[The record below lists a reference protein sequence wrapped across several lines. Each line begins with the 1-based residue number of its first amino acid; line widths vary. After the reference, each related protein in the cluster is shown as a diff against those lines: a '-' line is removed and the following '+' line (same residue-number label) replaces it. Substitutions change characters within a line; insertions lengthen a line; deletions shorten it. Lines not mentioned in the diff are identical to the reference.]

1 MFEKVY
7 PDKALFDRSIAT
19 EPIAKEL
26 ETFVHKYV
34 QAPDGGLSGTWSLQ
48 EHMIAYALSAI
59 FKDCSLFITLPLTKY
74 VGTGTWTLK
83 PGAKV
88 KVIDLDLKSVGSLKK
103 WYDLDEAIWRH
114 WHETKVQSSVMAG
127 QPSWKA
133 TAVKADDGKFE
144 RQASPIETH
153 EVGHSVVPTTEVQAS
168 TPPIDG
174 RITPSRSHNRP
185 SALLAPRTPEDIT
198 FADALAISPSKPA
211 FDSGKTRPSL
221 DPLSDTAG
229 LKLNGLLSTPS
240 ASNEATE
247 DDLQPE
253 TQAIAVT
260 LDAEKAH
267 ESSADDGMLETHAI
281 DFDTAAPTDAAQL
294 EDPDESREK
303 RSFAPSPSPTPFT
316 RDLPEDLEELPMAPT
331 SSPFSHSVAAERS
344 SQIVA
349 TANESEEESP
359 CTAALPQ
366 SPLKELDTQAEVAV
380 MAKSEPNHDVPSG
393 PVMPESIEMLRDDSR
408 EQSAGVIESGSST
421 PYQEFLT
428 PMTDIPEPV
437 LRNRPMQSGSTQ
449 GTVINNA
456 IEDIPVLITHTQA
469 IDDDKTPVEGVTS
482 NAADTSA
489 ISPSEDSKND
499 ESTVDVSDRT
509 FGTLD
514 DTEDDVERPSL
525 SQILL
530 GAPIASIPQ
539 LFAQEAQEEFSHLDD
554 DKPQA
559 SSNGSHQE
567 PAMMNQSIEHSEAG
581 SYVPLLPHMTADTQ
595 AMPMSEEDPHDLAA
609 SLGRLAFASPQ
620 PSSPE
625 VPAVGGPLHAASPNA
640 DHSQYSQSEATIEA
654 IHAGSVLRTV
664 ASTQADSASSSL
676 SGTANTIAGI
686 PGPQVDE
693 DSHTAGSPL
702 SISQSIESERQV
714 QDAPHELSMFERA
727 QGGDQLSDLAVNS
740 QSTAATVQLD
750 KKLLMPSVAGV
761 ARSQPETPGLMTDD
775 SSGLPSLH
783 CISTNCSG
791 INDDSALNTP
801 VREELQPF
809 TVISTQTP
817 QHVAAH
823 TTTGNPDYVAE
834 SDTDT
839 PTPPHNPPGPPA

>member
-19 EPIAKEL
+19 EPTAKEL

-34 QAPDGGLSGTWSLQ
+34 QAPDGGLSGTWSLR
-48 EHMIAYALSAI
+48 EHMMAYALSAI
-59 FKDCSLFITLPLTKY
+59 FKDCSLFITLPLTKSS
-74 VGTGTWTLK
+74 GTGTWTVK

-127 QPSWKA
+127 QSSWEA

-144 RQASPIETH
+144 RHAIPIETH
-153 EVGHSVVPTTEVQAS
+153 EFDHSVVPTTEVQAS
-168 TPPIDG
+168 TPPTDG

-185 SALLAPRTPEDIT
+185 SALLPPCTPEGIS

-211 FDSGKTRPSL
+211 FDSGHTRPSL
-221 DPLSDTAG
+221 EPLTDTAG
-229 LKLNGLLSTPS
+229 VKQNGLLSTPS
-240 ASNEATE
+240 ASNEAAE
-247 DDLQPE
+247 DDLQAE
-253 TQAIAVT
+253 MQAIAVT

-267 ESSADDGMLETHAI
+267 GSSADDGMLETHAI
-281 DFDTAAPTDAAQL
+281 DLDTAAPADAEQL

-316 RDLPEDLEELPMAPT
+316 KDLPEDLEEVPMAPT
-331 SSPFSHSVAAERS
+331 TSPPSHSVAAERS

-349 TANESEEESP
+349 AANESEEESQ

-366 SPLKELDTQAEVAV
+366 SPPKELDTQAEVVVVAE
-380 MAKSEPNHDVPSG
+380 SEPVHDVPSG
-393 PVMPESIEMLRDDSR
+393 PVMQESIEMLMDDSR

-456 IEDIPVLITHTQA
+456 IDHIPVQINHTQA
-469 IDDDKTPVEGVTS
+469 IDNDKTPVEEATS
-482 NAADTSA
+482 DAVNTSA
-489 ISPSEDSKND
+489 ISPSESSRNN

-509 FGTLD
+509 FGPLD
-514 DTEDDVERPSL
+514 DTEDDVEQPSL

-539 LFAQEAQEEFSHLDD
+539 LFAKEAQEEFSHLDD

-567 PAMMNQSIEHSEAG
+567 PAMIDQSIGHSEAS
-581 SYVPLLPHMTADTQ
+581 SYVPLPPHMTADTP
-595 AMPMSEEDPHDLAA
+595 AMPMSEDSPHDLAA

-620 PSSPE
+620 PPSPE
-625 VPAVGGPLHAASPNA
+625 IQAVGGALHTASPNA
-640 DHSQYSQSEATIEA
+640 DHSQYSRAEATIEA
-654 IHAGSVLRTV
+654 VHAGSVLQSV
-664 ASTQADSASSSL
+664 ASTQADSVSSSL
-676 SGTANTIAGI
+676 SDTVNTIAGI
-686 PGPQVDE
+686 PQPQVDE
-693 DSHTAGSPL
+693 GSHPAGSPL
-702 SISQSIESERQV
+702 SISQAIESERQV
-714 QDAPHELSMFERA
+714 PDSPHAMSMFERA
-727 QGGDQLSDLAVNS
+727 QGGDQPSDLSVNS

-801 VREELQPF
+801 MREELQPF
-809 TVISTQTP
+809 TVVPTQTP

-823 TTTGNPDYVAE
+823 TTTGIPDYVAE